1 MSRPHPI
8 LANLIALAAA
18 LALFTG
24 CGGTSTPTST
34 GTGAGTATS
43 TGSPSPS
50 QPESASKLC
59 DAARAYAAALTSFK
73 DTLKPDVPIEQVRTA
88 RDQVVKAYDDLVT
101 ASADVAK
108 ERVDAVI
115 AAENKFTAAVQAVP
129 DQATLPQAIDS
140 LRDEAANVQAALS
153 DLAAEIKC

>member
-8 LANLIALAAA
+8 LARFIALAAA

-24 CGGTSTPTST
+24 CSGTSTPTST
-34 GTGAGTATS
+34 GASTS
-43 TGSPSPS
+43 TGTASPS
-50 QPESASKLC
+50 QPESGSKLC

-73 DTLKPDVPIEQVRTA
+73 DTLKPDVPIEQVRSA
-88 RDQVVKAYDDLVT
+88 RDLVVKAYDDLVT

-115 AAENKFTAAVQAVP
+115 AAENKFAAAVNAVP
-129 DQATLPQAIDS
+129 DQATLPQAIES
-140 LRDEAANVQAALS
+140 LRDEAAYVQAAVS
-153 DLAAEIKC
+153 DLATEVKC